1 MCVCGSEWREN
12 APQSTPSNQPKIGMV
27 CHTCLIGGYP
37 WKGPSYSQII
47 RCAFRVEFCSVPQPP
62 SRDLQTCDES
72 NLNRFQFPRYRPPQR
87 SISSLLCTN
96 VLVCAIA
103 SWFFQ
108 PAGRSRFVFHNKMA
122 FVFVLLCC
130 VGARKP
136 EAKGPKDDRSSRSAE
151 RS

>member
-1 MCVCGSEWREN
+1 MLGMCVCGSEWREN

-87 SISSLLCTN
+87 SISSLYVRTYW
-96 VLVCAIA
+96 CALSPHGSSSQRAGVA
-103 SWFFQ
+103 SFSTTRWLSSSF
-108 PAGRSRFVFHNKMA
+108 S
-122 FVFVLLCC
+122 C
-130 VGARKP
+130 VALAP
-136 EAKGPKDDRSSRSAE
+136 ESPNEAKGPKG
-151 RS
+151 